1 MFKNLKMWVE
11 ILGDFAM
18 GLIKPNDKVNR
29 RLLYWLILPSFC
41 AVVVISL
48 DNDDKKVQKT
58 MDTCVSD
65 CPTLCKVAMDNP
77 SNGMQCMWTCINQCQ
92 EKPND

>member
-1 MFKNLKMWVE
+1 MKKLMMLCLLFC
-11 ILGDFAM
+11 LGCPEENE
-18 GLIKPNDKVNR
+18 KPK
-29 RLLYWLILPSFC
+29 
-41 AVVVISL
+41 
-48 DNDDKKVQKT
+48 KT

-92 EKPND
+92 EPEDE